1 MSSTTGRTSLSS
13 TPDAS
18 TQAPSVPAPC
28 PLCGRTE
35 CADEL
40 DVYLNEA
47 LRNTR
52 R

>member
-1 MSSTTGRTSLSS
+1 MSSTTGRTSVSATPHA

-18 TQAPSVPAPC
+18 TEPPC

-40 DVYLNEA
+40 DAYLNEA
-47 LRNTR
+47 LRSTR
-52 R
+52 P